1 MADPSNIPISRATMK
16 QTKQLLWYS
25 AARKASNPST
35 CVLVETPPRRND
47 GDNRLFP
54 PNCSAPMEKAE
65 QNRTIGARSLDQENH
80 VVNDPVA

>member
-25 AARKASNPST
+25 AARKA
-35 CVLVETPPRRND
+35 TPPRRND
-47 GDNRLFP
+47 GDSRLFP

-65 QNRTIGARSLDQENH
+65 QIRTIGAQSLDQENH